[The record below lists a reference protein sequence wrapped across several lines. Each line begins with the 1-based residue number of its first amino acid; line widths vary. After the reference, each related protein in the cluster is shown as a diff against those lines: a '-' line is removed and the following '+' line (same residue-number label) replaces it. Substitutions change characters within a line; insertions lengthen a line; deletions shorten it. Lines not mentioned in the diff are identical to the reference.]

1 MSSRCWRCGAKTAD
15 GVIECP
21 IHNSVNATY
30 SRATE
35 FKMVDWSRVETLDD
49 MKRILTVM
57 GLRVLVGSAAWKEL
71 HEFLED

>member
-1 MSSRCWRCGAKTAD
+1 MS
-15 GVIECP
+15 
-21 IHNSVNATY
+21 Y